1 MELLER
7 RQHII
12 SGYSVSGTLPAI
24 SLGISNVCFRVVTL
38 EATRLQTAHISVIMA
53 GERTA
58 ASIEAK
64 LGRE

>member
-24 SLGISNVCFRVVTL
+24 SLGISNACFHVVTL
-38 EATRLQTAHISVIMA
+38 EAARLQTAHIAVIWPA
-53 GERTA
+53 NERQ
-58 ASIEAK
+58 
-64 LGRE
+64 LLVRRN